1 MVADAWMPS
10 WLRNTESPMRY
21 LMAAIA
27 VLACPCHLPIW
38 LALLSGTA
46 LAGVISDHLGLALAM
61 VTLLFVAS
69 AWGAVRLFFRS
80 GGDTRFSRSL
90 R

>member
-1 MVADAWMPS
+1 
-10 WLRNTESPMRY
+10 MRY

-46 LAGVISDHLGLALAM
+46 LAGVLSDHIGPA
-61 VTLLFVAS
+61 FVALTLAFVGS
-69 AWGAVRLFFRS
+69 AWAAVRLFSRQ
-80 GGDTRFSRSL
+80 GRDTRVSRSL